1 MMESKLE
8 ARPLAVRNSFS
19 VCLFVC
25 LLACF
30 VFLCNHIFTHFR
42 LAKTN
47 EIQARMMNPHNSTR
61 YPLVS
66 HLSGGMTTQ
75 KDTPR
80 QQMLFNCHF

>member
-1 MMESKLE
+1 MEPKLE
-8 ARPLAVRNSFS
+8 ARPLAVRASFS

-30 VFLCNHIFTHFR
+30 VLLCNHILAHFR

-47 EIQARMMNPHNSTR
+47 EIQARIMNPCNSTR
-61 YPLVS
+61 YPLVPD
-66 HLSGGMTTQ
+66 LSGGMTTQ

-80 QQMLFNCHF
+80 QQTL